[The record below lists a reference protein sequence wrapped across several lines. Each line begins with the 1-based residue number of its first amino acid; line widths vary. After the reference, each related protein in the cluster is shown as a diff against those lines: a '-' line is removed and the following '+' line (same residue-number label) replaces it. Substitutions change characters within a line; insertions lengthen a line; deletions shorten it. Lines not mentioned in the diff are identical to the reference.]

1 MEKTEPYMAQRLEYD
16 QKLKELR
23 DLIQYFH
30 DELDNTNK
38 KLQTKIDK
46 LELEIEERQRLVH
59 ELKTFIFELESV
71 FSNHH

>member
-30 DELDNTNK
+30 DELENTNK
-38 KLQTKIDK
+38 KL
-46 LELEIEERQRLVH
+46 
-59 ELKTFIFELESV
+59 V
-71 FSNHH
+71 FR